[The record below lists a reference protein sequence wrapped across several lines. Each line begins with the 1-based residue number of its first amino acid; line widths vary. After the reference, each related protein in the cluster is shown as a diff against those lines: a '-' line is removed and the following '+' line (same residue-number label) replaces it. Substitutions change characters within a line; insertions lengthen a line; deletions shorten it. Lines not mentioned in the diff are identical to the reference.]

1 MRSVV
6 DSGMTKIEQISHEAA
21 SLSDDQLEATLE
33 FIRTMKRKPYFYSA
47 PVEALESIERGR
59 EQLARGEGVGFAE
72 AARRFGH
79 EAKRNDK

>member
-1 MRSVV
+1 
-6 DSGMTKIEQISHEAA
+6 MTKIEQISREVA

-47 PVEALESIERGR
+47 PIGALESIERGR
-59 EQLARGEGVGFAE
+59 EQISRGEGVGFAE

-79 EAKRNDK
+79 EVERGDK